1 MKLRLLPLAIV
12 FVAACGGGG
21 SATSVPTVPSVPTA
35 SLPGATAT
43 PALPA
48 EIEMCSL
55 MPLGDVQAASP
66 FSTPLAE
73 ADPGTP
79 PSMCEYRSANDADE
93 PVGVLLVVTD
103 FGSPEGA
110 ATHMAAYR
118 ENMELAGLVLSD
130 VAGVGDEAVSSG
142 VDEVGVHAIVGKY
155 AVDANLG
162 GEWPDTTDA
171 SKVAAA
177 TSLLQT
183 LISRLP

>member
-12 FVAACGGGG
+12 FVSACGGGG
-21 SATSVPTVPSVPTA
+21 AATAVPTVPAA
-35 SLPGATAT
+35 SLPAATAT
-43 PALPA
+43 LAPPA
-48 EIEMCSL
+48 EIAMCSL
-55 MPLGDVQAASP
+55 MSLDDVQAASP

-73 ADPGTP
+73 ALPGTP
-79 PSMCEYRSANDADE
+79 PSMCEYRSADDADE
-93 PVGVLLVVTD
+93 PVGVLLVATD
-103 FGSPEGA
+103 FGSAEGA

-118 ENMELAGLVLSD
+118 ENMELAGLALAD
-130 VAGVGDEAVSSG
+130 VSGVGDEAVSSG
-142 VDEVGVHAIVGKY
+142 VDEVGVHAIVGRY

-171 SKVAAA
+171 SKVAAG

>member
-1 MKLRLLPLAIV
+1 
-12 FVAACGGGG
+12 
-21 SATSVPTVPSVPTA
+21 
-35 SLPGATAT
+35 
-43 PALPA
+43 
-48 EIEMCSL
+48 MCTL

-73 ADPGTP
+73 ASPGTP
-79 PSMCEYRSANDADE
+79 PSMCEYTSAVGADE

-103 FGSPEGA
+103 FGSAEGA

-130 VAGVGDEAVSSG
+130 VSGVGDEAVSSG
-142 VDEVGVHAIVGKY
+142 VDEVGVHGIVRNYAI
-155 AVDANLG
+155 DANLG

-171 SKVAAA
+171 SKVAAG